1 MQQKHFDIVVENSP
15 TILVKIIQ
23 VIKRR
28 RIDIHS
34 LLATQYPGD
43 SSLGKIKIILQT
55 DPEKARLIETQLK
68 KLVDVLEVK

>member
-1 MQQKHFDIVVENSP
+1 MQQKRFDIVVENSP
-15 TILVKIIQ
+15 TILAKIIQ

-34 LLATQYPGD
+34 LLATSYPGD
-43 SSLGKIKIILQT
+43 SSLGKIKIIHET
-55 DPEKARLIETQLK
+55 DAEKARLIETQLK